1 MGYIYKI
8 TNTKNN
14 KIYIGK
20 TTTCIQDRF
29 SKHIYESKNANVKGY
44 SFILHKAFRKYGIDN
59 FIIEEVEEIDNS
71 MLNDREIYWI
81 NAYSSMIPNGYNM
94 TFGGEGSVKINYDLV
109 YSLWDDG
116 NSIAQIAKIVNHSIS
131 QIRHILLDYNNFCVE
146 ANAQRTID
154 ATKKK
159 VGQYDKNTNELIK
172 IHDSIKDAAAAV
184 NVDRSCISRCCS
196 GKKKSSRGFVWRF
209 I

>member
-109 YSLWDDG
+109 YSLWDNG

-131 QIRHILLDYNNFCVE
+131 QIRHILLDYNNFSVE

>member
-109 YSLWDDG
+109 YSLWDDD

-131 QIRHILLDYNNFCVE
+131 QIRHILLDYNNFSVE

>member
-131 QIRHILLDYNNFCVE
+131 QIRHILLDYNNFSVE

>member
-116 NSIAQIAKIVNHSIS
+116 ISIAQIAKIVNHSIS
-131 QIRHILLDYNNFCVE
+131 QIRHILLDYNNFSVE

>member
-131 QIRHILLDYNNFCVE
+131 QIRHILLDYNNFSVE
-146 ANAQRTID
+146 ANAQRIID